1 MKDYKY
7 YGKCQVC
14 NADFKQSDDI
24 VVCPEC
30 GAPYHRACYET
41 QGKCTYSD
49 RHGTSFIYQGSA
61 ANSTQKGSENSPS
74 SEINKCPRCF
84 NENPNNA
91 LFCSNCGM
99 PLLQKDTNSNFYEIS
114 IPPALDPLSALDKDE
129 KIDDIKISEFAQYVK
144 INLLYY
150 LPLFKKIHEQ
160 NKSRF
165 NFAAFLFSGGWFLYR
180 KLYKIGVA
188 ITAALMSLMILASF
202 IEFVYVPQILSPL
215 YTTVGISSTADFTVS
230 KSNELIAQ
238 ITLLPAAQQFLL
250 LAPSLIKIIQF
261 VIMLFSGFFANRLYF
276 KSCCS
281 KIRKIKTLC
290 KNDNRLLAEKM
301 AKHGGTNRRA
311 VTLLII
317 CYMIIEYLPRLL
329 V

>member
-14 NADFKQSDDI
+14 NVDFKQSDEI

-30 GAPYHRACYET
+30 GTPYHRVCYES

-49 RHGTSFIYQGSA
+49 RHGTSFTYQGSV
-61 ANSTQKGSENSPS
+61 ANNTQDGDENSS
-74 SEINKCPRCF
+74 ATEINKCPRCF
-84 NENPNNA
+84 NENPSNA

-99 PLLQKDTNSNFYEIS
+99 PLLQKDANSIFYEIP
-114 IPPALDPLSALDKDE
+114 IPPALDPLRDLDKDE
-129 KIDDIKISEFAQYVK
+129 KIDDIKISEFAQYTK
-144 INLLYY
+144 SNLLYY
-150 LPLFKKIHEQ
+150 LPIFKSIHEK

-180 KLYKIGVA
+180 KLYKIGIA
-188 ITAALMSLMILASF
+188 ITVALMSLMILASF
-202 IEFVYVPQILSPL
+202 VEFVYVPQILSPL
-215 YTTVGISSTADFTVS
+215 YTTVGITSTADFTVS
-230 KSNELIAQ
+230 KSNELLAQ
-238 ITLLPAAQQFLL
+238 MALLPITQQFLL

-261 VIMLFSGFFANRLYF
+261 VIMIFSGFFANRLYF
-276 KSCCS
+276 KNCCS

-290 KNDNRLLAEKM
+290 KDDNSQLAEKM

-317 CYMIIEYLPRLL
+317 CYMIIEYLPRFLI
-329 V
+329 

>member
-14 NADFKQSDDI
+14 NIDFKQSDDI

-49 RHGTSFIYQGSA
+49 RHGTSFTYQRSA
-61 ANSTQKGSENSPS
+61 ANSTQKGNENSPS
-74 SEINKCPRCF
+74 AKINKCPRCF
-84 NENPNNA
+84 NENQSNA

-99 PLLQKDTNSNFYEIS
+99 PLLQKDTNSNFYEIPIS
-114 IPPALDPLSALDKDE
+114 PALDPLSALDQDE

-144 INLLYY
+144 TNLLYY
-150 LPLFKKIHEQ
+150 LPLFKKIHEK

-180 KLYKIGVA
+180 KLYKIGIA

-215 YTTVGISSTADFTVS
+215 YTTVGITSTADFTVS

-238 ITLLPAAQQFLL
+238 ITLLPAAQQLLL

-276 KSCCS
+276 KNCCS